1 VSPHFY
7 TTDDEL
13 RRFMAALDEVRR
25 EGPKAAGKAGY

>member
-13 RRFMAALDEVRR
+13 RGFVDALDEVRKN
-25 EGPKAAGKAGY
+25 PPADAGRASY